1 MKLAFILAANGGC
14 WFNLRFLWALRR
26 ELQLTKFV
34 PRVVRRAAL
43 IGPVAPRRVVLQQ
56 TKPYLVH
63 SRLNPQ
69 MRTGTGAIMHDV
81 IFVGIT
87 VVFYI
92 ISIAY
97 VYACGRLR

>member
-1 MKLAFILAANGGC
+1 
-14 WFNLRFLWALRR
+14 
-26 ELQLTKFV
+26 
-34 PRVVRRAAL
+34 
-43 IGPVAPRRVVLQQ
+43 
-56 TKPYLVH
+56 
-63 SRLNPQ
+63 
-69 MRTGTGAIMHDV
+69 MRTGTGANMHDV